1 MLEITSRSDLL
12 TWFTKQLLNADPKA
26 DIAEGIVHVFYGV
39 FDHCLDEHG
48 DLDIAPGEWEAYFS
62 SVFATINDCPG
73 QQRCSRL
80 IPVFLAAI
88 YGDANAIGH
97 VSGRRLIKLM
107 MELLELGN
115 ADLKIERAGGRKCLV
130 STQRFER
137 QHGVSVRVKL
147 GRKKEFTEL

>member
-1 MLEITSRSDLL
+1 MLEITRRSDLL
-12 TWFTKQLLNADPKA
+12 TWFAKQLLNAEPKA
-26 DIAEGIVHVFYGV
+26 DIAKGIVHVFYGV

-48 DLDIAPGEWEAYFS
+48 NLDIAPGEWEAYFS

-80 IPVFLAAI
+80 VPVFLAAI

-107 MELLELGN
+107 MELLELGD

-130 STQRFER
+130 STRQFEAKN
-137 QHGVSVRVKL
+137 GLVVKVEL
-147 GRKKEFTEL
+147 GRRKAKS